1 MRANFTFR
9 RLEYFIA
16 VGETG
21 SVAGASGKLNV
32 SPPSISA
39 ALVQLEEELGVQLFI
54 RRRAHGMALTSG
66 GRRLFYEAKKVLRH
80 AGNLQNIATDLY
92 EQISGVLRV
101 GCLQTV
107 APLILP
113 WLRKDFEAK
122 FPRVRVCQTEDHHAG
137 LLAALQN
144 ADIDLALTYDLNISA
159 NIHFEPLASLPPYAM
174 FAPEHPLSARRTV
187 TLADLAPE
195 PLILLDLPLSSTY
208 FLSMFK
214 LTGIVPRITERSKDM
229 ALVRSMVANGF
240 GYSLGNV
247 RPRPEIAPDGK
258 RLKHVPLKN
267 NLRPM
272 RLGLAVCRTDNYTTR
287 AAEAFCENCRN
298 MITTDTLQGMSTANA
313 DGAEDDR

>member
-21 SVAGASGKLNV
+21 SVASASEKLEV
-32 SPPSISA
+32 SSPSISA

-54 RRRAHGMALTSG
+54 RRHAHGMALTGG

-80 AGNLQNIATDLY
+80 ADNLQNIAADLS
-92 EQISGVLRV
+92 EQVAGTLRV

-122 FPRVRVCQTEDHHAG
+122 FPQVRVCQIEDHHAG

-144 ADIDLALTYDLNISA
+144 ADIDLSLTYDLDIPVDVN
-159 NIHFEPLASLPPYAM
+159 FEPLVSLPPYVM
-174 FAPEHPLSARRTV
+174 FAAEHPLAARRAI
-187 TLADLAPE
+187 TLAELVHE
-195 PLILLDLPLSSTY
+195 PLILLDLPLSSKY
-208 FLSMFK
+208 FLSMFD
-214 LTGIVPRITERSKDM
+214 LAGIAPHIVERSKDM

-240 GYSLGNV
+240 GYSLGNI

-258 RLKHVPLKN
+258 RLKHVPLKSG
-267 NLRPM
+267 LRPM
-272 RLGLAVCRTDNYTTR
+272 RLGLASCYHTDYVTR
-287 AAEAFCENCRN
+287 AAEAFCANCRN
-298 MITTDTLQGMSTANA
+298 MITADTLQGMSVANA
-313 DGAEDDR
+313 DDLEDDR